1 MVSCL
6 AQHENMEFLHF
17 VVLLYFVF
25 FMTHEIHENR
35 GGRRGR
41 DRMVV
46 GFKLPMLSLSITTN
60 VVSSHL
66 DHSEV
71 YNIM

>member
-1 MVSCL
+1 
-6 AQHENMEFLHF
+6 
-17 VVLLYFVF
+17 
-25 FMTHEIHENR
+25 MTHEIHENR

-71 YNIM
+71 YNIMWSSLSVTCDRSVVFSGYSGFLNQ